1 MDTLT
6 KNYGAA
12 GTGLSV
18 IVVGAGPAGL
28 AAGYRLKKA
37 GVHVI
42 VLDQGSEVGGKI
54 KTRHINGFHLD
65 LGPTIVPPAHTRM
78 IELVHELGIQDKL
91 ETTGGTV
98 IGIARPTGI
107 QYIDTSRFGK
117 EIWFSSL
124 LTWRSKLALCRLVLD
139 VLRARRHL
147 RDHDLSAAADLDTE
161 TAAEYA
167 YRRLDA
173 QLFDDLLD
181 LQLRIGM
188 GTPGKFLSKVDLFK
202 MFDLNLRNQ
211 GRTRSFPLGLEQYA
225 QALASHL
232 TVHLRTTVNEV
243 VESPSAVTVA
253 YTNESGEAKTVQA
266 DACIVT
272 TDAPSTAKLLP
283 QLSLENRNF
292 LHGIKYTV
300 MTNLHAALKT
310 RPDIPA
316 FYVLVPKSV
325 HPNLLGIVFEH
336 HRAPKSVP
344 PGRGFMSVYPAPEMS
359 RELYDLDDAEAIH
372 RVLEAVETILPGTR
386 QNIDFSFINRWPRV
400 VPSSRPGVYRQ
411 LRDFKASLPNWK
423 RIHLAGDYFTLSG
436 MNFAALRGERAADH
450 ALRLREPSRA

>member
-1 MDTLT
+1 MI
-6 KNYGAA
+6 KSAVPA
-12 GTGLSV
+12 GNADLSV

-37 GVHVI
+37 GAQVI
-42 VLDQGSEVGGKI
+42 VLDQSGEVGGKI
-54 KTRHINGFHLD
+54 KTRHIDGFHLD

-78 IELVHELGIQDKL
+78 IELIHELGIQEKL

-98 IGIARPTGI
+98 IGIARPAGI

-124 LTWRSKLALCRLVLD
+124 LGWRAKLALGRLVLD
-139 VLRARRHL
+139 VLLARRHL
-147 RDHDLSAAADLDTE
+147 RDHDLSTAADLDTE

-225 QALASHL
+225 QALARHL
-232 TVHLRTTVNEV
+232 TIHLRTTVNEV
-243 VESPSAVTVA
+243 VESPAAVTVT
-253 YTNESGEAKTVQA
+253 YTNESGEAKTIQA

-272 TDAPSTAKLLP
+272 TDAPSTAKMLP
-283 QLSLENRNF
+283 QLSSENRRF
-292 LHGIKYTV
+292 LDGIKYTA

-359 RELYDLDDAEAIH
+359 RELYELDDAEATR
-372 RVLEAVETILPGTR
+372 RVLEAVETIVPGAGR
-386 QNIDFSFINRWPRV
+386 NVDFSFINRWPRV
-400 VPSSRPGVYRQ
+400 VPSSRPGVYKQ
-411 LRDFKASLPNWK
+411 LRDFKASLPHWR

-436 MNFAALRGERAADH
+436 MNFAALRGERAADQ